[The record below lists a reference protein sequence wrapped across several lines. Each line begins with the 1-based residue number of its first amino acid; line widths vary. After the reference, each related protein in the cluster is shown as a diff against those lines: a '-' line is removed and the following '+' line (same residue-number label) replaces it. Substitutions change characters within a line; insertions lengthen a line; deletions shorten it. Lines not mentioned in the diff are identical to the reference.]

1 MVRGLPATAFFNTT
15 VEVIVK
21 RSLLVFA
28 LGTFVAATAHAEQS
42 IPNPLINYEQFQRIV
57 TTSRTQREEH
67 RLTEAQFIGD
77 MQRKDVVVLDA
88 RSEARFRLRH
98 VKGAVNLP
106 FTEFTATS
114 LARVVPDKDTTIL
127 IYCNNNFLD
136 SPVAFA
142 TKMPAASLNLATYTS
157 LKAYGYTNIFELGP
171 LLRIEQTRIPFEGSD
186 VEPR

>member
-1 MVRGLPATAFFNTT
+1 M
-15 VEVIVK
+15 K
-21 RSLLVFA
+21 RSLLVFG

-42 IPNPLINYEQFQRIV
+42 IPNPLIDYVQFQRIV
-57 TTSRTQREEH
+57 TTSRAQREEH
-67 RLTEAQFIGD
+67 RLTEAQFISG
-77 MQRKDVVVLDA
+77 MQRKDVVILDA
-88 RSEARFRLRH
+88 RSETRFRLRH

-114 LARVVPDKDTTIL
+114 LERIVPDKDAPIL

-171 LLRIEQTRIPFEGSD
+171 LLRIEQTKIPFEGSD
-186 VEPR
+186 VD